1 METSVYRQ
9 LTTLIHCV
17 SLILILTAQLTAT
30 MRNYTHKKQPIGYDD
45 QLTFQG
51 KDPGGIVLA
60 DFFGEHFGRRVYFH
74 RVGLMSGGILWWG
87 KCNEG
92 MSGCLF
98 GVFCGGIFLRKMCRV
113 ASWQCWSNTWQLE
126 YRTSHLLILC
136 GSVCLHNIHISHP
149 IKSND

>member
-74 RVGLMSGGILWWG
+74 RVGLMSGEFSDGENVMKQCPGVCLGYFVGEYFSG
-87 KCNEG
+87 KC
-92 MSGCLF
+92 SGWHHDSAGATLDSLNI
-98 GVFCGGIFLRKMCRV
+98 V
-113 ASWQCWSNTWQLE
+113 
-126 YRTSHLLILC
+126 
-136 GSVCLHNIHISHP
+136 LHIC
-149 IKSND
+149 